1 MQSLINNSHM
11 VKVYDAIIPYNF
23 CGELIR
29 VFEDS
34 SEHHEYVNNDHKP
47 CFTQLNVNQHY
58 PQLVTVL
65 VSYAKKAYTLYCD
78 DIKNPY
84 IPKFKHLEEFR
95 IKRYL
100 PNRKERFDEHVDVV
114 DHASAIRGL
123 AFLFYL
129 NDNDGDT
136 CFANPPLIIH
146 PRDGRV
152 LVFPPTWE
160 YPHSGI
166 SPNNQTKYIMSTYV
180 HYG

>member
-1 MQSLINNSHM
+1 M
-11 VKVYDAIIPYNF
+11 VGVYDDILSPDTCEN
-23 CGELIR
+23 LIR
-29 VFEDS
+29 LFEDNS
-34 SEHHEYVNNDHKP
+34 DQQEYINHDHKP
-47 CFTQLNVNQHY
+47 CFTQINLNQHHMGMVKSLMPNVRFCY
-58 PQLVTVL
+58 EK
-65 VSYAKKAYTLYCD
+65 YKKDTSSFFL
-78 DIKNPY
+78 PR
-84 IPKFKHLEEFR
+84 FSVLEEFR
-95 IKRYL
+95 VKRYL
-100 PNRKERFDEHVDVV
+100 PNGEERFDEHVDVV
-114 DHASAIRGL
+114 NHASAIRAL

-136 CFANPPLIIH
+136 CFVNPPLIIH